1 MKTESLSELF
11 PGAVQCRVVMA
22 KEAPEG
28 GQPMT
33 VGSVAFRRLT
43 GVFRLESGELA
54 SAGAVGSS
62 SSGVALQLLTF
73 PDAAAARDFSS
84 SVPTTEAL
92 RMWVAAGDS
101 GDGGTPLL
109 IQLQGV
115 LICVGE
121 SRLAISGGAD
131 RIQAVTGA
139 ALEYFWLDAEVRRLE
154 RITGERWIELEED
167 TPAAFELTEDL
178 LLRREQLQ
186 KRFQQMISAKAV
198 LARLAPMI
206 ECPALYPPTLASQA
220 GERLREKSRLGDR
233 LQFLREQT
241 EVFETVYELCG
252 QRVSDYVS
260 SRRSHTLEWIII
272 VLLACETILLVV
284 DILGVV
290 TTTAAT

>member
-1 MKTESLSELF
+1 MKTETLSELF
-11 PGAVQCRVVMA
+11 PGAVRCRVVMS

-28 GQPMT
+28 GQPMN
-33 VGSVAFRRLT
+33 VGTVAFRRLT
-43 GVFRLESGELA
+43 GVYRLEAEEPA
-54 SAGAVGSS
+54 PAGAGGKS
-62 SSGVALQLLTF
+62 SSGVVVQLLTF

-101 GDGGTPLL
+101 GDAGTPLL

-121 SRLAISGGAD
+121 SRLAISGGAE

-139 ALEYFWLDAEVRRLE
+139 ALEYYWLDSEVRRLE
-154 RITGERWIELEED
+154 TITGERWIELEED
-167 TPAAFELTEDL
+167 TPAAFELTEDM

-186 KRFQQMISAKAV
+186 KRFRQMISAKAA

-272 VLLACETILLVV
+272 VLLAFETILLVV
-284 DILGVV
+284 DMLGVV
-290 TTTAAT
+290 TATAAT